1 MSPYLEE
8 NMTKYI
14 IFTLQVQAEGQ
25 IKAGRL
31 KAFLF
36 SNLTCSQI
44 WLHLVVYDFVITNYI
59 TKLGGKKTHVETK
72 CSMKFPKNKM
82 DS

>member
-8 NMTKYI
+8 NMTKYL
-14 IFTLQVQAEGQ
+14 IFTLQVRAEGQ

-36 SNLTCSQI
+36 SNLTSSQI
-44 WLHLVVYDFVITNYI
+44 WLHLVVYDFVITMTSQNW
-59 TKLGGKKTHVETK
+59 GE
-72 CSMKFPKNKM
+72 KNPMFKRNVP
-82 DS
+82 